1 MAKTEQTIWSSG
13 HTARRTQLPASK
25 NYKKLCFVKILKQI
39 FIARRRQRL
48 EKVKLARL
56 GKCRHMFVSAAM
68 LTPICSWHR
77 LLTILDISRV
87 GQIGHQQSGQIGISF
102 IGWRLTHFGRYR
114 SSFLSTKMLQTKT
127 FPSFAFAKV
136 FLVNR
141 VSFLCDEE

>member
-87 GQIGHQQSGQIGISF
+87 GQLAISRVAKLGSVLQAGDELTLVDTVLHF
-102 IGWRLTHFGRYR
+102 CLLKCSRLKR
-114 SSFLSTKMLQTKT
+114 SHHLLLLRSFQ
-127 FPSFAFAKV
+127 
-136 FLVNR
+136 
-141 VSFLCDEE
+141 